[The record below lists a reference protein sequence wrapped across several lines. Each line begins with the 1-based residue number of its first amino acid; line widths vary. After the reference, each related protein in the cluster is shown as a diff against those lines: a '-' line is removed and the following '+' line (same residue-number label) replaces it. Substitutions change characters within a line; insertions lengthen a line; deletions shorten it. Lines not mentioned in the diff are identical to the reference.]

1 MTPNLQKLIRLI
13 FNYLQIDVNLNF
25 KTTFL
30 QKLYSWY
37 FISVGVRNYRSL
49 VYQEQAIWKQ
59 RKKSFVTWET
69 PAKLQQEFKKTS
81 LRLAVSSGSWSHEL
95 MRFCYLENFSRGR
108 LRGKCVC
115 KTKAKKA
122 KKRVQHITNWRILLL
137 IVALYRLILSSLS
150 LGLKSQ

>member
-1 MTPNLQKLIRLI
+1 MTPNLQTLIRLI

-49 VYQEQAIWKQ
+49 VYQEPIWKE
-59 RKKSFVTWET
+59 RKRIFCNLGDACQVQ
-69 PAKLQQEFKKTS
+69 LQQEFKKTS

-95 MRFCYLENFSRGR
+95 MRFCYLENFARGR

-122 KKRVQHITNWRILLL
+122 KKKVQHITNWKTLLL
-137 IVALYRLILSSLS
+137 IVALDRYCSLFR
-150 LGLKSQ
+150 SQIML